1 MLPRMARGRP
11 WTNAEDR
18 ELRQAAKSNRNYGIL
33 AHETKRTDP
42 RPFPAEKYE
51 SPQTRV
57 GGNGRRSMAR
67 EPQNTPCSRP
77 LLRPSRLRTPSPRA
91 DCSSRVRREDV
102 DGLDAAVQAGPQG
115 P

>member
-1 MLPRMARGRP
+1 MTYSSSLTDDLRP
-11 WTNAEDR
+11 
-18 ELRQAAKSNRNYGIL
+18 LI
-33 AHETKRTDP
+33 
-42 RPFPAEKYE
+42 FE

-77 LLRPSRLRTPSPRA
+77 LLRPRELRTPSPRA

-102 DGLDAAVQAGPQG
+102 DGLDAAVQRGAARPITAL
-115 P
+115 